1 MGGVDMSNSAAS
13 AVIIDSGTSLL
24 ALNQD
29 LYQTIV
35 QTYFSGSN
43 CQQDS
48 GITYCY
54 CNSTTWPDLQFM
66 LNGI

>member
-1 MGGVDMSNSAAS
+1 MDLLSVSMGGVDMSNSAAS

-43 CQQDS
+43 C
-48 GITYCY
+48 
-54 CNSTTWPDLQFM
+54 
-66 LNGI
+66 